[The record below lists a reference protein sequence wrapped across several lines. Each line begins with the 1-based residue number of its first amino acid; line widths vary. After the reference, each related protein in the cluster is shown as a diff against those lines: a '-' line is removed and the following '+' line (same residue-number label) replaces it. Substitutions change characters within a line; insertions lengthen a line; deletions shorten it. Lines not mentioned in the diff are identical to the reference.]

1 MKDVIA
7 DFTLITPA
15 GFHLEGVI
23 RQVKTNKQTPRF
35 L

>member
-23 RQVKTNKQTPRF
+23 RQVKTNKQTNT
-35 L
+35 